1 MTLRYQSGC
10 FYNQPTNEK
19 PMKDTLR
26 NRLQEIA
33 DTLIL
38 AIDEMDS
45 IQTKPSPKLTDD
57 QIIAELEKLS
67 RINPVI
73 APTSAFYA
81 QAAKRFTV
89 AIDEI
94 KELEEAILDWHV
106 LTNSG
111 GLLYDFGASNRLH
124 EIGDI
129 IRKSRKGGNQ

>member
-1 MTLRYQSGC
+1 MMLPYQRGC
-10 FYNQPTNEK
+10 YYNQPTKDK

-26 NRLQEIA
+26 NRMQEIA
-33 DTLIL
+33 DNLIL

-57 QIIAELEKLS
+57 EIITKLQ
-67 RINPVI
+67 RD
-73 APTSAFYA
+73 AKYA
-81 QAAKRFTV
+81 YDKEQAALFTQAAKRFNLALAEV
-89 AIDEI
+89 W
-94 KELEEAILDWHV
+94 ELEEAILDWHV